1 MDDYCGRNGAEI
13 MKENIYYLYEN
24 EKRVA
29 FSYSFEKILNKT
41 IKTENGMIYYNNIL
55 VWRQKVC
62 I

>member
-1 MDDYCGRNGAEI
+1 

-55 VWRQKVC
+55 VWIQHPTEEDFK
-62 I
+62 